1 MELTIKINLDSKTH
15 SKYHNVE
22 ASLWLYYLSQHLDKN
37 FDNEKLEK
45 ILNEKNFIYSQGKN
59 KKKIGF
65 YKFENKK
72 IEKEKTEAEITAD
85 LNKWSRKHFGYVE
98 NGVFKMDD

>member
-37 FDNEKLEK
+37 FDDEKLEK

-65 YKFENKK
+65 YNFSFFLDILIVSYNHPVK
-72 IEKEKTEAEITAD
+72 
-85 LNKWSRKHFGYVE
+85 V
-98 NGVFKMDD
+98 DDSL

>member
-37 FDNEKLEK
+37 FDDEKLEK

>member
-15 SKYHNVE
+15 SKYNNVE
-22 ASLWLYYLSQHLDKN
+22 AALWLHYLSQHLDKN
-37 FDNEKLEK
+37 FDDEKLEK

>member
-1 MELTIKINLDSKTH
+1 MQLTIKINLDSKTH

-37 FDNEKLEK
+37 FDDEKLEK
-45 ILNEKNFIYSQGKN
+45 FLNEKNFIYSQGKN

-98 NGVFKMDD
+98 NGVFKIDD

>member
-37 FDNEKLEK
+37 FDDEKLEK
-45 ILNEKNFIYSQGKN
+45 ILNEKYFIYSQGKN

-85 LNKWSRKHFGYVE
+85 LNKWSRKYFGYVE

>member
-37 FDNEKLEK
+37 FNDEKLEK

-98 NGVFKMDD
+98 NGVFKMDN

>member
-37 FDNEKLEK
+37 FDNEKLNK
-45 ILNEKNFIYSQGKN
+45 ILGENNYIYSQGKN
-59 KKKIGF
+59 KKRIGF

-72 IEKEKTEAEITAD
+72 IDKKQTEAEITAD

>member
-37 FDNEKLEK
+37 FDDEKLEK
-45 ILNEKNFIYSQGKN
+45 ILNEKNFIYSQGKIKRKLDSTN
-59 KKKIGF
+59 LKIKKLKKK
-65 YKFENKK
+65 KLKQK
-72 IEKEKTEAEITAD
+72 
-85 LNKWSRKHFGYVE
+85 SRQI
-98 NGVFKMDD
+98 

>member
-15 SKYHNVE
+15 SKYNNVE

-37 FDNEKLEK
+37 FDDEKLEK
-45 ILNEKNFIYSQGKN
+45 ILSEKNFIYSQGKN

>member
-37 FDNEKLEK
+37 FDDEKLEK
-45 ILNEKNFIYSQGKN
+45 ILKEKNFIYSQGKN

-98 NGVFKMDD
+98 NGVFKMDN

>member
-37 FDNEKLEK
+37 FDDEKLEK

-72 IEKEKTEAEITAD
+72 IEKEKTEAENTAD

>member
-37 FDNEKLEK
+37 FDDEKLEK

-98 NGVFKMDD
+98 NGVFKMDN

>member
-37 FDNEKLEK
+37 FDDEKLEK
-45 ILNEKNFIYSQGKN
+45 ILSEKNFIYSQGKN

>member
-22 ASLWLYYLSQHLDKN
+22 ASLWLHYLSQHLDKN

-65 YKFENKK
+65 YKFESKK